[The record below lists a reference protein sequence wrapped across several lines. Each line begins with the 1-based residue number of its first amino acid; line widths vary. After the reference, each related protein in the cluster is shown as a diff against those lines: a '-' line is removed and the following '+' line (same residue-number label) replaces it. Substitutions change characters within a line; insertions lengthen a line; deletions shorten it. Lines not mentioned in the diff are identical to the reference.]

1 MLIPTWSADVAR
13 LQTLVSAREAAT
25 TPLEYERFALKTTGE
40 WNTLWNKV
48 LFAAEQ
54 QAYPYEIYAM
64 IRFVHQARQ
73 ALQGLQPLQV
83 RAYSSRHVEASGRLG
98 PGQIK
103 ARIVHWR
110 ENQFAFEV
118 ELDYVCPPRWPTPE
132 TRKQPAFLVDFSP
145 GRALALHRLDLDSSR
160 QVNRVYTTEFPPNV
174 IYTEWL
180 QLRLAMQRSLAEYG
194 DCTR

>member
-1 MLIPTWSADVAR
+1 MLIPTWSADIDALQRVTHLRDTAR
-13 LQTLVSAREAAT
+13 TSAEQAS
-25 TPLEYERFALKTTGE
+25 YALKATGS

-54 QAYPYEIYAM
+54 EAYPHEVYAL

-83 RAYSSRHVEASGRLG
+83 QAYSPRHVEASGRLG

-110 ENQFAFEV
+110 ERQFAFEV
-118 ELDYVCPPRWPTPE
+118 ELDYVCPPRWPSPE

-145 GRALALHRLDLDSSR
+145 RRVLGLHRLDLDSSG
-160 QVNRVYTTEFPPNV
+160 QVNRVYATEFPPNV

-194 DCTR
+194 NCTR